1 MPIKPSIVPFS
12 EFICSITA
20 RYARKVIFHCLAA
33 MPILEKSNTKF
44 PDGHRIYSINV
55 VVGMPTLCPAHGT
68 MRNFGFKR
76 GRFKK
81 RIGRKFL

>member
-55 VVGMPTLCPAHGT
+55 VVGMPTLCPGPWYYEK
-68 MRNFGFKR
+68 FWFQKR
-76 GRFKK
+76 Q
-81 RIGRKFL
+81 I